1 MSLQQ
6 RLLPLP
12 LLLLL
17 PLLAQAAADSG
28 PAADVWMAGE
38 SVQGQHGVVPGAVIV
53 DLRHGVLLPQGRS
66 RQELEPVIRDSLRIL
81 DFYLHAP
88 EGQKLRRQKRSDV
101 RMDAGP
107 GGEPVRRVKRSAAV
121 SEELRRERRSS
132 VPVVSAAGHREQR
145 IQGSRESKRRAKR
158 SAGMRYYDFGSF
170 AINPPAADMFMA
182 GQPVPGP
189 LGVIPGAIIVDP
201 RHGMLLPQGRSRH
214 ELEPVIR
221 DSLRILDL
229 YLHAPEGQK
238 LRREKRSPG
247 AGQGLPVEKPSG
259 VVSVA
264 ARRPEQ
270 RIPGLLEPRRRL
282 KRSAKAG
289 HFALNSFA
297 INPKPLNKTGT
308 YYTLFAKV
316 SEAMLQD
323 LMAPRRAP
331 SAEKHKHE
339 PPSGRYSGELYNYVR
354 DGTATQK
361 PLVGQ
366 RAAAVLPVSTGGK
379 APVRPESPRDGVKCI
394 YRKNSVLCY
403 QSP

>member
-1 MSLQQ
+1 M
-6 RLLPLP
+6 
-12 LLLLL
+12 
-17 PLLAQAAADSG
+17 
-28 PAADVWMAGE
+28 
-38 SVQGQHGVVPGAVIV
+38 QGQHGAIPGAVVV

-66 RQELEPVIRDSLRIL
+66 RTELEPVIRDSLRIL
-81 DFYLHAP
+81 DLYLHAP
-88 EGQKLRRQKRSDV
+88 EGQKLRRQKRSDGHT
-101 RMDAGP
+101 DSKP
-107 GGEPVRRVKRSAAV
+107 GGEPSRRVKRSAALG
-121 SEELRRERRSS
+121 LRGEN
-132 VPVVSAAGHREQR
+132 AASGHREPG
-145 IQGSRESKRRAKR
+145 ILDSKEPKPRLKR
-158 SAGMRYYDFGSF
+158 SAGAPYYDFGSF
-170 AINPPAADMFMA
+170 AVNPPAADMFMA

-221 DSLRILDL
+221 DSLRILDF
-229 YLHAPEGQK
+229 YLHAPEGQN
-238 LRREKRSPG
+238 LRREKRSLG
-247 AGQGLPVEKPSG
+247 AAQGLPLEKPSG
-259 VVSVA
+259 VAGVA

-270 RIPGLLEPRRRL
+270 RPLADVVAPRRRS
-282 KRSAKAG
+282 KRSARPG

-323 LMAPRRAP
+323 LLAPNRAP
-331 SAEKHKHE
+331 AAENRKPE
-339 PPSGRYSGELYNYVR
+339 PPSGRYSGELFNYVR

-361 PLVGQ
+361 PPVGQ
-366 RAAAVLPVSTGGK
+366 RAAAVLPVPSGGK
-379 APVRPESPRDGVKCI
+379 APVRPEAPRDGVKCI